1 MAMNE
6 RYEPRSIE
14 PRWQSRWEEAGAFR
28 AGRRSAAEKRYV
40 LEMFPYPSGAMHMGH
55 GRVYTIGD
63 ALARHLRMR
72 GYDVLHPIGFDAL
85 GLPAENAAIKDG
97 RHPAERTRENI
108 VAFRGEMEK
117 LGYSFDWDRE
127 IVTADPGY
135 YRWNQW
141 FFLKMLERGIVY
153 RRRGKANWCTGCQT
167 VIANE
172 QVVDDDRCERCES
185 PVVEKVIPEWAFR
198 ITAYAQ
204 DLLDGLEEL
213 QEWPERIT
221 TMQRNWIGRSDGADV
236 DFVVPGAEP
245 IRVFTTRVDTIYGC
259 TYLVLAPEHPLVE
272 TVTRPERRAEVRA
285 FAERMRKT
293 DVLER
298 TGENAPKEG
307 VFTGASAVNP
317 FTGEKVPVWIA
328 NFVLAEYGT
337 GAVMSVPA
345 HDQRDFEFAKR
356 YALPIRVVIQPA
368 KGGRIPGA
376 DALGKAFPEDGVLQ
390 DSGPFTGLGSAQ
402 ARLRMSAHAEEKGF
416 GKAEIRW
423 HLRDWGFSRQRYWGT
438 PIPIVYCEE
447 HGAVPVPEKDLPV
460 VLPEKAIITGTGEP
474 PLAKVREF
482 VDTTC
487 PRCGKPARREVETMD
502 TFVDSSWYYAR
513 YLSPR
518 DETRP
523 FDPTLAKRWLPVD
536 VYVGG
541 PEHAVMHLLYFRFW
555 HRVMHDLGLVRE
567 KEPCRRLV
575 TQGIVNG
582 PDGRKMSKRWG
593 NVVTPGPMVDKYG
606 ADTLRLFILFAAPPE
621 KDIDWSDEQVDGLF
635 RFLSR
640 VWRLFHARQDC
651 FDARRAGGAVPPATA
666 AQLEPVSA
674 RRAQGQPDEAAPE
687 RAGGS
692 GGADPPATAAQLE
705 PVSARRA
712 QGQPDEAA
720 PERAGGSGGAVPPAT
735 NDWLELRRRTH
746 RTIRRVTEGFEGDL
760 KFNTG
765 IAALMELVN
774 ALYALEPRADAERAA
789 VREALV
795 ALATLLAPF
804 APHAAEELWHEV
816 MGPAARERL
825 LSEEPWPAFDPA
837 LVAADTVTIAVQV
850 NGKLRGEVQ
859 AAVTA
864 GEAEVRALAEADDKV
879 RSHLAGKALRRVV
892 FVPKRLINFVV
903 G

>member
-1 MAMNE
+1 MSMNE

-14 PRWQSRWEEAGAFR
+14 PRWQERWEEAGAFR
-28 AGRRSAAEKRYV
+28 AGRRPGAEKRYV

-63 ALARHLRMR
+63 ALARQLRMR
-72 GYDVLHPIGFDAL
+72 GFDVLHPIGYDAL

-108 VAFRGEMEK
+108 VGFRAEMK
-117 LGYSFDWDRE
+117 RLGYSFDWDRE
-127 IVTADPGY
+127 IATCDAEY
-135 YRWNQW
+135 YKWNQW
-141 FFLKMLERGIVY
+141 FFLRMLEHGIAY
-153 RRRGKANWCTGCQT
+153 RREGKANWCTGCNT

-172 QVVDDDRCERCES
+172 QVVDDNRCERCES

-198 ITAYAQ
+198 ITAFAQ
-204 DLLDGLEEL
+204 ELLDGLDDL
-213 QEWPERIT
+213 LDWPERIT
-221 TMQRNWIGRSDGADV
+221 TMQRNWIGKSVGAEV
-236 DFVVPGAEP
+236 DFAVPGAAA
-245 IRVFTTRVDTIYGC
+245 IKVFTTRVDTIYGC
-259 TYLVLAPEHPLVE
+259 TYVVLAPEHPLVE
-272 TVTRPERRAEVRA
+272 AVTTPEKQGEVRA
-285 FAERMRKT
+285 FVERMKRT
-293 DVLER
+293 DAQER
-298 TGENAPKEG
+298 TGEGAPKEG

-317 FTGEKVPVWIA
+317 YTGEKVPVWIA

-345 HDQRDFEFAKR
+345 HDQRDFEFARK
-356 YALPIRVVIQPA
+356 YGLPIEVVIQPA
-368 KGGRIPGA
+368 KGEKLPAGDVLA
-376 DALGKAFPEDGVLQ
+376 QAFTEDGVLEA
-390 DSGPFTGLGSAQ
+390 SGPFSGLASAV
-402 ARLRMSAHAEEKGF
+402 ARARMAEEARAKGF
-416 GKAEIRW
+416 GQPTVRW

-438 PIPIVYCEE
+438 PIPIIYCEE
-447 HGAVPVPEKDLPV
+447 HGPVPVPDDQLPV
-460 VLPEKAIITGTGEP
+460 VLPDQAIITGKGEP
-474 PLAKVREF
+474 PLAKVPEF
-482 VDTTC
+482 VNTTC

-513 YLSPR
+513 YLSPHDDR
-518 DETRP
+518 RP
-523 FDPTLAKRWLPVD
+523 FEPAEAKRWLPID

-555 HRVMHDLGLVRE
+555 HRVMRQLGLVFE
-567 KEPCRRLV
+567 DEPCKRLV

-593 NVVTPGPMVDKYG
+593 NVVQPGPMVDRYG

-635 RFLSR
+635 RFLAR

-651 FDARRAGGAVPPATA
+651 FDRSFRGDASAPPAA
-666 AQLEPVSA
+666 PLAP
-674 RRAQGQPDEAAPE
+674 GQPHPAAPSLAYE
-687 RAGGS
+687 RALSQAS
-692 GGADPPATAAQLE
+692 G
-705 PVSARRA
+705 
-712 QGQPDEAA
+712 
-720 PERAGGSGGAVPPAT
+720 
-735 NDWLELRRRTH
+735 DWLELRRKTH
-746 RTIRRVTEGFEGDL
+746 RTVKRVTEGFEGEL

-774 ALYALEPRADAERAA
+774 ALYALEPKAEPERAA
-789 VREALV
+789 VGEALV

-804 APHAAEELWHEV
+804 APHVAEELWHEV
-816 MGPAARERL
+816 KGPAARDRL
-825 LSEEPWPAFDPA
+825 LADEPWPEWDPA

-859 AAVTA
+859 AAVSA
-864 GEAEVRALAEADDKV
+864 GEAEVRALAEAEERVKA
-879 RSHLAGKALRRVV
+879 HLAGKAVRKVV

>member
-1 MAMNE
+1 MSMNE
-6 RYEPRSIE
+6 RYEPLSIE
-14 PRWQSRWEEAGAFR
+14 PRWQKRWDAAGIFK
-28 AGRRSAAEKRYV
+28 AGRKPGAETRYV

-63 ALARHLRMR
+63 ALARYLRMR

-108 VAFRGEMEK
+108 VSFRAEMKK
-117 LGYSFDWDRE
+117 LGYGFDWDRE
-127 IVTADPGY
+127 VVTADPEY

-141 FFLKMLERGIVY
+141 FFLKMLEKGIAY
-153 RRRGKANWCTGCQT
+153 RRQGKANWCTGCNT

-172 QVVDDDRCERCES
+172 QVVDDNVCERCSS
-185 PVVEKVIPEWAFR
+185 PVIEKVIPEWAFR

-204 DLLDGLEEL
+204 DLLDGLDEL
-213 QEWPERIT
+213 KEWPERII
-221 TMQRNWIGRSDGADV
+221 TMQRNWIGKSEGAEV
-236 DFVVPGAEP
+236 DFAVAGSSEK
-245 IRVFTTRVDTIYGC
+245 IKVFTTRVDTIHGC
-259 TYLVLAPEHPLVE
+259 TYVVLAPEHPLVAK
-272 TVTRPERRAEVRA
+272 VTRPERKADVDA
-285 FAERMRKT
+285 FVARMRKT
-293 DVLER
+293 DAAER
-298 TGENAPKEG
+298 TGEDAPKEG
-307 VFTGASAVNP
+307 VFTGALAVNP
-317 FTGEKVPVWIA
+317 FNGEEVPVWIA

-345 HDQRDFEFAKR
+345 HDQRDFEFAKK
-356 YALPIRVVIQPA
+356 YALPLRVVIQPA
-368 KGGRIPGA
+368 QGERIPAA
-376 DALGKAFPEDGVLQ
+376 DALEKAFTEDGVL
-390 DSGPFTGLGSAQ
+390 DLSGPFTGLPSAE
-402 ARLRMSAHAEEKGF
+402 ARRKMSALAKEKGF
-416 GKAEIRW
+416 GQPTIRW

-438 PIPIVYCEE
+438 PIPIIYCEE

-460 VLPEKAIITGTGEP
+460 VLPEQAIITGTGEP
-474 PLAKVREF
+474 PLAKVPEF
-482 VDTTC
+482 VNTTC
-487 PRCGKPARREVETMD
+487 PVCGKPARREVETMD

-513 YLSPR
+513 YLSPK
-518 DETRP
+518 DATRP
-523 FDPTLAKRWLPVD
+523 FDPEAARRWLPVD

-555 HRVMHDLGLVRE
+555 HRVMHELGLVQE
-567 KEPCRRLV
+567 KEPARRLV

-593 NVVTPGPMVDKYG
+593 NVVQPGPMVDRYG

-635 RFLSR
+635 RFLAR

-651 FDARRAGGAVPPATA
+651 FRIADGAV
-666 AQLEPVSA
+666 AQAS
-674 RRAQGQPDEAAPE
+674 PE
-687 RAGGS
+687 F
-692 GGADPPATAAQLE
+692 
-705 PVSARRA
+705 V
-712 QGQPDEAA
+712 
-720 PERAGGSGGAVPPAT
+720 
-735 NDWLELRRRTH
+735 ELRRRTH
-746 RTIRRVTEGFEGDL
+746 RTIKRVTDGFEQEL

-774 ALYALEPRADAERAA
+774 ALYPLEPKSDGDRAA

-795 ALATLLAPF
+795 ALAALLAPF

-816 MGPAARERL
+816 LGPSARDRL
-825 LSEEPWPAFDPA
+825 LSEEAWPSFDPA

-864 GEAEVRALAEADDKV
+864 AEADVRALAEADDKV
-879 RSHLAGKALRRVV
+879 QGHLAGKTVRKVV